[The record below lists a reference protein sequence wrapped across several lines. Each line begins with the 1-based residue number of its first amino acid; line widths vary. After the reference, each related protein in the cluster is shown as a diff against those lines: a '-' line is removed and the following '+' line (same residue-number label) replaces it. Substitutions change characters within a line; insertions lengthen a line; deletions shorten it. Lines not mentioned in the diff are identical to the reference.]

1 MEVRWQLML
10 LKDEAWYSSLINMN
24 GWVVHAPQ
32 TTQSSVFYTQTISC
46 NTEFQHETETGR
58 DWKNAAFK

>member
-1 MEVRWQLML
+1 
-10 LKDEAWYSSLINMN
+10 MN

-32 TTQSSVFYTQTISC
+32 ATQSSVFYTQTISC
-46 NTEFQHETETGR
+46 NTEFQNETETGR